1 MIDDEVSHVGAKP
14 DKRNIEQMISYIKG
28 ALGAVEDDVIV
39 VETGGI
45 GLAVHVPLS
54 LLEELPAL
62 GEEVTVYTYFQV
74 REDAM
79 TLYGF
84 LHRQDREMFKQL
96 IGVNGIGPKGALGI
110 LSIMRPDDLRIAI
123 VSGDAK
129 AISKAPGIGAKTAQ
143 RLILDLKDKVD
154 LEEVMMAS
162 FGRSFLPP
170 FNEGSFTVSISTLPG
185 ISLEESDKIGRYGS
199 SCKRGSGSFNSS
211 WVYEYGSFQSSKES
225 GDHRKYECRRHFKGF
240 AEVFK
245 FSVINL
251 RYIWNG
257 EL

>member
-1 MIDDEVSHVGAKP
+1 
-14 DKRNIEQMISYIKG
+14 MISYIKG

-96 IGVNGIGPKGALGI
+96 LGVNGIGPKGALGI
-110 LSIMRPDDLRIAI
+110 LSVMRPDDLRIAI
-123 VSGDAK
+123 VGGDAK
-129 AISKAPGIGAKTAQ
+129 AISRAPGIGAKTAQ
-143 RLILDLKDKVD
+143 RLIDLKDKVD

-162 FGRSFLPP
+162 FGGGKEAASDTGTGASVAGMAASAKEAVAALIALGYTNMEASRAVKKVEITENMSVEDILKASLKHLSFL
-170 FNEGSFTVSISTLPG
+170 
-185 ISLEESDKIGRYGS
+185 
-199 SCKRGSGSFNSS
+199 
-211 WVYEYGSFQSSKES
+211 
-225 GDHRKYECRRHFKGF
+225 
-240 AEVFK
+240 
-245 FSVINL
+245 
-251 RYIWNG
+251 
-257 EL
+257 

>member
-1 MIDDEVSHVGAKP
+1 
-14 DKRNIEQMISYIKG
+14 MISYIKG

-110 LSIMRPDDLRIAI
+110 LSVMRPDDLRIAI

-154 LEEVMMAS
+154 LEEVMMSS
-162 FGRSFLPP
+162 FGGGKENSSDAGASAAGMAASAKEAVAALTALGYTGMEASKAVKKVEITENMSVEDILKASLKHLSFL
-170 FNEGSFTVSISTLPG
+170 
-185 ISLEESDKIGRYGS
+185 
-199 SCKRGSGSFNSS
+199 
-211 WVYEYGSFQSSKES
+211 
-225 GDHRKYECRRHFKGF
+225 
-240 AEVFK
+240 
-245 FSVINL
+245 
-251 RYIWNG
+251 
-257 EL
+257 

>member
-1 MIDDEVSHVGAKP
+1 
-14 DKRNIEQMISYIKG
+14 MISYIKG

-45 GLAVHVPLS
+45 GLAVHVPPS
-54 LLEELPAL
+54 LLQELPAL

-129 AISKAPGIGAKTAQ
+129 AISKAPG
-143 RLILDLKDKVD
+143 
-154 LEEVMMAS
+154 
-162 FGRSFLPP
+162 PP
-170 FNEGSFTVSISTLPG
+170 FNPDHFCQCFSCQTLCLSCSFDICAEGFKTGTI
-185 ISLEESDKIGRYGS
+185 
-199 SCKRGSGSFNSS
+199 FN
-211 WVYEYGSFQSSKES
+211 F
-225 GDHRKYECRRHFKGF
+225 RHIT
-240 AEVFK
+240 
-245 FSVINL
+245 SPS
-251 RYIWNG
+251 YIV
-257 EL
+257 

>member
-1 MIDDEVSHVGAKP
+1 
-14 DKRNIEQMISYIKG
+14 MISYIKG

-62 GEEVTVYTYFQV
+62 GDEVTVYTYFQV

-110 LSIMRPDDLRIAI
+110 LSVMRPDDLRIAI

-154 LEEVMMAS
+154 LEEVMMSS
-162 FGRSFLPP
+162 FGGGKENSSDAGASAAGMAASAKEAVEALTALGYTGMEASKAVKKVEITENMSVEDILKASLKHLSFL
-170 FNEGSFTVSISTLPG
+170 
-185 ISLEESDKIGRYGS
+185 
-199 SCKRGSGSFNSS
+199 
-211 WVYEYGSFQSSKES
+211 
-225 GDHRKYECRRHFKGF
+225 
-240 AEVFK
+240 
-245 FSVINL
+245 
-251 RYIWNG
+251 
-257 EL
+257 

>member
-1 MIDDEVSHVGAKP
+1 MLCLIDDEVSHVGAKP

-110 LSIMRPDDLRIAI
+110 LLFSGRMICGAP
-123 VSGDAK
+123 VSAGMQKLFPRHRA
-129 AISKAPGIGAKTAQ
+129 SAQ
-143 RLILDLKDKVD
+143 RRPRD
-154 LEEVMMAS
+154 
-162 FGRSFLPP
+162 
-170 FNEGSFTVSISTLPG
+170 
-185 ISLEESDKIGRYGS
+185 
-199 SCKRGSGSFNSS
+199 
-211 WVYEYGSFQSSKES
+211 
-225 GDHRKYECRRHFKGF
+225 
-240 AEVFK
+240 
-245 FSVINL
+245 
-251 RYIWNG
+251 
-257 EL
+257 

>member
-1 MIDDEVSHVGAKP
+1 
-14 DKRNIEQMISYIKG
+14 MISYIKG

-123 VSGDAK
+123 VSALSTIIFSGDAK

-162 FGRSFLPP
+162 FGGGKEDTSGAGTGASVAGMAAAAKEAVAALTALGYTNMEASKAVKKVEITENMSVEDILKASLKYLSFL
-170 FNEGSFTVSISTLPG
+170 
-185 ISLEESDKIGRYGS
+185 
-199 SCKRGSGSFNSS
+199 
-211 WVYEYGSFQSSKES
+211 
-225 GDHRKYECRRHFKGF
+225 
-240 AEVFK
+240 
-245 FSVINL
+245 
-251 RYIWNG
+251 
-257 EL
+257 

>member
-1 MIDDEVSHVGAKP
+1 
-14 DKRNIEQMISYIKG
+14 MISYIKG

-54 LLEELPAL
+54 LLEELPPL

-96 IGVNGIGPKGALGI
+96 LGVNGIGPKGALGI
-110 LSIMRPDDLRIAI
+110 LSVMRPDDLRIAI

-129 AISKAPGIGAKTAQ
+129 AISRAPGIGAKTAQ

-162 FGRSFLPP
+162 LGGGKEAASDTGAGASCGRH
-170 FNEGSFTVSISTLPG
+170 GG
-185 ISLEESDKIGRYGS
+185 IGE
-199 SCKRGSGSFNSS
+199 RGSGSVNSS
-211 WVYEYGSFQSSKES
+211 RLHQYGSFQGSKES
-225 GDHRKYECRRHFKGF
+225 GDYRKYERRGYFKGF
-240 AEVFK
+240 AEAFE
-245 FSVINL
+245 FSVIFSRASYSL

>member
-1 MIDDEVSHVGAKP
+1 
-14 DKRNIEQMISYIKG
+14 MISYIKG

-96 IGVNGIGPKGALGI
+96 IGVNGIGPKGALVSFLLCGRMI
-110 LSIMRPDDLRIAI
+110 CGRHCQRGCKSYFQGTGHRRKDGPETDLR
-123 VSGDAK
+123 S
-129 AISKAPGIGAKTAQ
+129 
-143 RLILDLKDKVD
+143 
-154 LEEVMMAS
+154 
-162 FGRSFLPP
+162 
-170 FNEGSFTVSISTLPG
+170 
-185 ISLEESDKIGRYGS
+185 
-199 SCKRGSGSFNSS
+199 
-211 WVYEYGSFQSSKES
+211 
-225 GDHRKYECRRHFKGF
+225 
-240 AEVFK
+240 
-245 FSVINL
+245 
-251 RYIWNG
+251 
-257 EL
+257 

>member
-1 MIDDEVSHVGAKP
+1 
-14 DKRNIEQMISYIKG
+14 MISYIKG

-154 LEEVMMAS
+154 LEEVMMSS
-162 FGRSFLPP
+162 FGGGKENSSDAGASAAGMAASAKEAVAALTALGYTGMEASKAVKKVEITENMSVEDILKASLKHLSFL
-170 FNEGSFTVSISTLPG
+170 
-185 ISLEESDKIGRYGS
+185 
-199 SCKRGSGSFNSS
+199 
-211 WVYEYGSFQSSKES
+211 
-225 GDHRKYECRRHFKGF
+225 
-240 AEVFK
+240 
-245 FSVINL
+245 
-251 RYIWNG
+251 
-257 EL
+257 

>member
-54 LLEELPAL
+54 LLEELPPL

-96 IGVNGIGPKGALGI
+96 LGVNGIV
-110 LSIMRPDDLRIAI
+110 SVMRPDDLRIAI

-129 AISKAPGIGAKTAQ
+129 AISRAPGIGAKTAQ

-162 FGRSFLPP
+162 FGGGKEAASDTGTGASVAGMAASAKEAVAALTALGYTNMEATRAVKKVEITENMSVEDILKASLKHLSFL
-170 FNEGSFTVSISTLPG
+170 
-185 ISLEESDKIGRYGS
+185 
-199 SCKRGSGSFNSS
+199 
-211 WVYEYGSFQSSKES
+211 
-225 GDHRKYECRRHFKGF
+225 
-240 AEVFK
+240 
-245 FSVINL
+245 
-251 RYIWNG
+251 
-257 EL
+257 

>member
-110 LSIMRPDDLRIAI
+110 LSVMRPDDLRIAI

-154 LEEVMMAS
+154 LEEVMMSS
-162 FGRSFLPP
+162 FGGGKENSSDAGASAAGMAASAKEAVAALTALGYTGMEASKAVKKVEITENMSVEDILKASLKHLSFL
-170 FNEGSFTVSISTLPG
+170 
-185 ISLEESDKIGRYGS
+185 
-199 SCKRGSGSFNSS
+199 
-211 WVYEYGSFQSSKES
+211 
-225 GDHRKYECRRHFKGF
+225 
-240 AEVFK
+240 
-245 FSVINL
+245 
-251 RYIWNG
+251 
-257 EL
+257 

>member
-1 MIDDEVSHVGAKP
+1 
-14 DKRNIEQMISYIKG
+14 MISYIKG

-74 REDAM
+74 REDVM

-110 LSIMRPDDLRIAI
+110 LSVMRPDDLRIAI

-154 LEEVMMAS
+154 LEEVMMSS
-162 FGRSFLPP
+162 FGGGKENSSDAGASAAGMAASAKEAVAALTALGYTGMEASKAVKKVEITENMSVEDILKASLKHLSFL
-170 FNEGSFTVSISTLPG
+170 
-185 ISLEESDKIGRYGS
+185 
-199 SCKRGSGSFNSS
+199 
-211 WVYEYGSFQSSKES
+211 
-225 GDHRKYECRRHFKGF
+225 
-240 AEVFK
+240 
-245 FSVINL
+245 
-251 RYIWNG
+251 
-257 EL
+257 

>member
-1 MIDDEVSHVGAKP
+1 MIDDEVSHVGAKT

-162 FGRSFLPP
+162 FGGGKEDTSGAGTAHLW
-170 FNEGSFTVSISTLPG
+170 
-185 ISLEESDKIGRYGS
+185 RYGS
-199 SCKRGSGSFNSS
+199 SCKRGSGSFTALGYTNMEASKAVKKVEITENMS
-211 WVYEYGSFQSSKES
+211 VEDILKASLKYLSF
-225 GDHRKYECRRHFKGF
+225 
-240 AEVFK
+240 
-245 FSVINL
+245 L
-251 RYIWNG
+251 
-257 EL
+257 

>member
-1 MIDDEVSHVGAKP
+1 
-14 DKRNIEQMISYIKG
+14 MISYIKG

-110 LSIMRPDDLRIAI
+110 LSVMRSDDLRIAI

-154 LEEVMMAS
+154 LEEVMMSS
-162 FGRSFLPP
+162 FGGGKENSSDAGASAAGMAASAKEAVAALTALGYTGMEASKAVKKVEITENMSVEDILKASLKHLSFL
-170 FNEGSFTVSISTLPG
+170 
-185 ISLEESDKIGRYGS
+185 
-199 SCKRGSGSFNSS
+199 
-211 WVYEYGSFQSSKES
+211 
-225 GDHRKYECRRHFKGF
+225 
-240 AEVFK
+240 
-245 FSVINL
+245 
-251 RYIWNG
+251 
-257 EL
+257 